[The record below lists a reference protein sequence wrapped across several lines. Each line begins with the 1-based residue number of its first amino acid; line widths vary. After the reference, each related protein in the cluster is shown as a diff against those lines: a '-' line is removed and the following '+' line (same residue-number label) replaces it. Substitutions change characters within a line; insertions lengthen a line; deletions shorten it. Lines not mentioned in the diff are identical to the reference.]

1 MPFISVEHAQAG
13 MVLSNDV
20 TDRRGRLLIPSGRS
34 LDKKHI
40 QALRM
45 WGITGVEVEGE
56 DPGMSADPSLG
67 PADLGRARE
76 VLADRLQNLPMDHP
90 LVMTLVEVVLP
101 RLARELA
108 DEAGESGVLERSHVQ

>member
-1 MPFISVEHAQAG
+1 MT
-13 MVLSNDV
+13 LSSDV
-20 TDRRGRLLIPSGRS
+20 TDRRGRLLIPAGRA
-34 LDKKHI
+34 LDEKHL

-45 WGITGVEVEGE
+45 WGITAVEVEG
-56 DPGMSADPSLG
+56 DDPSGTGEAALD

-90 LVMTLVEVVLP
+90 LVLTLVELALP

-108 DEAGESGVLERSHVQ
+108 DAEVPGGAHVQ